1 MTDFINY
8 PNKKSTKLQMC
19 ESTREIIEEV
29 VDNLDELT
37 EDEAVKK
44 INESKKAVAKKTK
57 HAVVTKST
65 SKKAIARKA
74 TKTAKKK

>member
-8 PNKKSTKLQMC
+8 PTHKVTKKAKLNMC
-19 ESTREIIEEV
+19 ESTREVVEEV
-29 VDNLDELT
+29 IENLDELT

-57 HAVVTKST
+57 DGVRVKQSLNG
-65 SKKAIARKA
+65 
-74 TKTAKKK
+74 

>member
-8 PNKKSTKLQMC
+8 PAKTKIIMTESTKKLI
-19 ESTREIIEEV
+19 EGEIA
-29 VDNLDELT
+29 DLDELS

-57 HAVVTKST
+57 NGVRVKQSLNG
-65 SKKAIARKA
+65 
-74 TKTAKKK
+74 

>member
-1 MTDFINY
+1 MTDFIHY
-8 PNKKSTKLQMC
+8 PSKKSTKLQMC

-57 HAVVTKST
+57 DGVRVKQSLNG
-65 SKKAIARKA
+65 
-74 TKTAKKK
+74 

>member
-8 PNKKSTKLQMC
+8 PVHKTAKKAKLNMC
-19 ESTREIIEEV
+19 ESTREVVEEV
-29 VDNLDELT
+29 VENLDELT

-57 HAVVTKST
+57 DGVRVKQSLNG
-65 SKKAIARKA
+65 
-74 TKTAKKK
+74 

>member
-1 MTDFINY
+1 MADFINF
-8 PNKKSTKLQMC
+8 PSKRKAKLQMC
-19 ESTREIIEEV
+19 ESTREAIEEV

-57 HAVVTKST
+57 DGVRVKQSLNG
-65 SKKAIARKA
+65 
-74 TKTAKKK
+74 

>member
-8 PNKKSTKLQMC
+8 PSKKKAKLQMC
-19 ESTREIIEEV
+19 ESTREAVEEV

-44 INESKKAVAKKTK
+44 INESKIAVAKKTK
-57 HAVVTKST
+57 DGVRVKRSLNG
-65 SKKAIARKA
+65 
-74 TKTAKKK
+74 

>member
-8 PNKKSTKLQMC
+8 PNKKKAKLQMC
-19 ESTREIIEEV
+19 ESTREVVEEV
-29 VDNLDELT
+29 VENLDELT

-57 HAVVTKST
+57 DGVRVKQSLNG
-65 SKKAIARKA
+65 
-74 TKTAKKK
+74 